1 MQQQPGTP
9 GAPNNSAASTTTSSG
24 GDWAS
29 RGCNTPG
36 CTVSTVVEKT
46 KRKCSQ
52 FVSSPYVMPKPVL
65 VNGTTSVF
73 QVGGEM
79 AKMVDIPSISNAS
92 GGDCGKPIYRIKPGT
107 HAHVINFVLIDEGS
121 DSLEKAM
128 SGDQE
133 AMRMVID
140 SQRES
145 AIGKLNK
152 MVACHRGAAVA
163 AKPTSQPPPQ
173 PATPA
178 ASHVHVTTPQIHPD
192 FSIASVEGAVPFTGA
207 AKKPA
212 AAPTV
217 APARAQARA
226 PAPTAVASH
235 PTPNSTLGRLQ
246 AEGLQL
252 RRTVTLLE
260 EAPRR

>member
-1 MQQQPGTP
+1 MQQQQPGTP
-9 GAPNNSAASTTTSSG
+9 GTPNSSAASTTTSSG
-24 GDWAS
+24 GHLAS
-29 RGCNTPG
+29 RGCKAPG

-52 FVSSPYVMPKPVL
+52 FVSSPYVIPKPVL
-65 VNGTTSVF
+65 VNGHSSVF

-79 AKMVDIPSISNAS
+79 AKVVDIPSISNAS
-92 GGDCGKPIYRIKPGT
+92 GGDSGKPIYRIKPGT
-107 HAHVINFVLIDEGS
+107 HAHVMNFVLIDEGS

-133 AMRMVID
+133 AMRMVVD

-145 AIGKLNK
+145 AISKLNK

-163 AKPTSQPPPQ
+163 AKPTSKPPPQ

-178 ASHVHVTTPQIHPD
+178 GNVHVTTPQIHPD

-207 AKKPA
+207 AQKPAAQKPAAQKPAAQKPAAQKPA

-217 APARAQARA
+217 APA
-226 PAPTAVASH
+226 PAPTAVANPS
-235 PTPNSTLGRLQ
+235 NARLQ
-246 AEGLQL
+246 CGPP
-252 RRTVTLLE
+252 
-260 EAPRR
+260 APRR

>member
-1 MQQQPGTP
+1 MQQQSSSNNLPGTP
-9 GAPNNSAASTTTSSG
+9 GNSAASTANVSG
-24 GDWAS
+24 GDLAS

-36 CTVSTVVEKT
+36 CTVSTIVEKT

-52 FVSSPYVMPKPVL
+52 FVSAPYVMPKPVL
-65 VNGTTSVF
+65 VNGHTSIF

-92 GGDCGKPIYRIKPGT
+92 GGDGGKPIYRIKPGT

-145 AIGKLNK
+145 AISKLKK
-152 MVACHRGAAVA
+152 MIASHRGTMAGKSPQTA
-163 AKPTSQPPPQ
+163 TSGL
-173 PATPA
+173 
-178 ASHVHVTTPQIHPD
+178 HVTTPQIHPD
-192 FSIASVEGAVPFTGA
+192 FSIASVEGAVPFAGTGA
-207 AKKPA
+207 VARP

-217 APARAQARA
+217 PTA
-226 PAPTAVASH
+226 PAPAAAAAASH
-235 PTPNSTLGRLQ
+235 QASDNSVGRLQ
-246 AEGLQL
+246 AEVNQL
-252 RRTVTLLE
+252 RRTVGLLDE
-260 EAPRR
+260 TPRR